1 MFLKKGTDVG
11 FLGCNL
17 SMKATQNAKSF
28 IRMNFLKKRAFW
40 PESLLFEH
48 NCYAQLIN
56 FVNVSGSEKDDRCW
70 FSWAVTF
77 KWKRISPF
85 RLTLQN
91 PSFKGISKKNKCSCS
106 GFDKKRN
113 HYKAHKKSRHL
124 FTSTTLCNLRAWN
137 DYSSKSCWRAHYKFL
152 RKLLVI
158 T

>member
-1 MFLKKGTDVG
+1 
-11 FLGCNL
+11 
-17 SMKATQNAKSF
+17 MKATQNANSF
-28 IRMNFLKKRAFW
+28 IDFAEISQKKAFW

-91 PSFKGISKKNKCSCS
+91 PSFKGISKKKQMFLQWLTKNVIITKLT
-106 GFDKKRN
+106 KKI
-113 HYKAHKKSRHL
+113 RHL
-124 FTSTTLCNLRAWN
+124 FTSTTLCNLRTWN
-137 DYSSKSCWRAHYKFL
+137 DYSSKSCSRAHYKFL